1 MNYYYANIFL
11 LSTINMPES
20 AKKMS
25 ESTPAAPV
33 SIEALRALSLSIS
46 KGNSSIRLGPKAIQ
60 VLSRLIELR
69 SDKALLSI
77 SSLAQRL
84 QVNPSTISRLAR
96 ALGYQSF
103 GDLQQV
109 LLSES
114 FTAAGS
120 FYIEH
125 AQTALTADTSALT
138 QQARRLCHEQ
148 QANIERLV
156 ESLERSSFE
165 QCTKILASANRVR
178 VHGARQFHAYC
189 TFISYGLA
197 TLRSDVSLLEQSLQG
212 TAEGLA
218 ALDKGDLLI
227 IASCEPYTSS
237 VIRVAEVAKAAG
249 IQVIAIT
256 DRSSSPLVAHSDL
269 ALFVPHETSYL
280 SNSMTAFFSLA
291 ECLINACASQL
302 KDTAYQA
309 IKRRDAFIRSLKIE
323 S

>member
-1 MNYYYANIFL
+1 MHQ
-11 LSTINMPES
+11 STTP
-20 AKKMS
+20 S
-25 ESTPAAPV
+25 EQVFREPPSVPD
-33 SIEALRALSLSIS
+33 SMDALRALSLSIS
-46 KGNSSIRLGPKAIQ
+46 KGNSRIKLGPKARQ
-60 VLSRLIELR
+60 VLARLIELR
-69 SDKALLSI
+69 GDKALLSI

-96 ALGYQSF
+96 TLGYQSF

-114 FTAAGS
+114 FAAAGS

-125 AQTALTADTSALT
+125 AQAALTADTSALT
-138 QQARRLCHEQ
+138 QQASRLCHEQ
-148 QANIERLV
+148 QANIERLI

-178 VHGARQFHAYC
+178 IHGARQFHAYC
-189 TFISYGLA
+189 AFISYGLA

-212 TAEGLA
+212 AAEGLA
-218 ALDKGDLLI
+218 ALDKGDLLV

-237 VIRVAEVAKAAG
+237 VIRVAEAAKAAG

-302 KDTAYQA
+302 KESALQA
-309 IKRRDAFIRSLKIE
+309 IKRRDAFIQSLKIE